1 MALEHS
7 QEKNGEK
14 INANMKLKEK
24 TNEELAI
31 TELEDRWLISRLQ
44 WAIEYVTI
52 SMDKLRVREALH
64 IILYSLDRDLQ
75 WYQKRVRT
83 KGRENSIFTI
93 LSIFLKTRIMMLAP
107 FAPFI
112 SEEIWEII
120 GRDSSSTK
128 NSISPTS
135 ASKSVIFAGWPRVD
149 YNKKDAVAEESEQI
163 IMNLVFD
170 IQKIVKVTKVTP
182 KNIVIYTSSKWK
194 RHIYRK
200 LLVSI
205 SLENKSNFSDL
216 MKQLVNNPETSVN
229 SKSNPNLIR
238 KMVEDILS
246 DSVETRNRR
255 LKLKDDF
262 DEKFPLHDANR
273 LLSLE
278 SGNPQAQVIIYCEE
292 VTEDDDTNLS
302 KKYDPKS
309 KAKFARPFKPAI
321 YIE

>member
-1 MALEHS
+1 M
-7 QEKNGEK
+7 QY
-14 INANMKLKEK
+14 
-24 TNEELAI
+24 
-31 TELEDRWLISRLQ
+31 
-44 WAIEYVTI
+44 AIEHVTI
-52 SMDKLRVREALH
+52 SLDKLRVREALH
-64 IILYSLDRDLQ
+64 VILYSLDRDLQ
-75 WYQKRVRT
+75 WYQKRTKT
-83 KGRENSIFTI
+83 KGRENSVSAI
-93 LSIFLKTRIMMLAP
+93 LSIFLKTRIIMLAP

-120 GRDSSSTK
+120 GSENTK
-128 NSISPTS
+128 NTILPISTS
-135 ASKSVIFAGWPRVD
+135 TSKSVIFAGWPQAD
-149 YNKKDAVAEESEQI
+149 YNKKDPVAEESEQI
-163 IMNLVFD
+163 IMNLALD

-182 KNIVIYTSSKWK
+182 KNIVIYTSSQWK

-200 LLVSI
+200 ILASVL
-205 SLENKSNFSDL
+205 LENKTNFSDL
-216 MKQLVNNPETSVN
+216 MKELVNNPDTAAK

-246 DSVETRNRR
+246 DSIETRNRR

-262 DEKFPLHDANR
+262 DEKFPLYDANR

>member
-1 MALEHS
+1 
-7 QEKNGEK
+7 
-14 INANMKLKEK
+14 MKLKED
-24 TNEELAI
+24 TSEEVTA

-44 WAIEYVTI
+44 YAIEHVTI

-64 IILYSLDRDLQ
+64 VILYSLDRDLQ
-75 WYQKRVRT
+75 WYQKRIKT
-83 KGRENSIFTI
+83 KGRENSVSAI
-93 LSIFLKTRIMMLAP
+93 LSIFLRTRIIMLAP

-120 GRDSSSTK
+120 GSENTK
-128 NSISPTS
+128 NSILPISTS
-135 ASKSVIFAGWPRVD
+135 TSKSIIFAGWQQVD
-149 YNKKDAVAEESEQI
+149 YNKKDPVAEESEQI
-163 IMNLVFD
+163 IMNLALD

-182 KNIVIYTSSKWK
+182 KNIVIYTSSQWK

-200 LLVSI
+200 ILASVL
-205 SLENKSNFSDL
+205 LENKTNFSDL
-216 MKQLVNNPETSVN
+216 MKELVNNPDTAAK

-246 DSVETRNRR
+246 DSIETRNRR

-262 DEKFPLHDANR
+262 DEKFPLYDANR

-302 KKYDPKS
+302 KKYDPKL